1 MPGSAARLTPLLL
14 LIPLLAAAGAR
25 AEDLQFDRRCAWS
38 RAEGPWIE
46 AGRCRL
52 EGWRDGREL
61 LLTVLWPDGR
71 RSVIETRPAG
81 GEARIDR
88 LPGRFR
94 PAADGSWVFSLQQGG
109 QLRFALP

>member
-46 AGRCRL
+46 AGHCRL

-61 LLTVLWPDGR
+61 LLTVLWAQFVETSR
-71 RSVIETRPAG
+71 ENRSVSGTMTAN
-81 GEARIDR
+81 
-88 LPGRFR
+88 
-94 PAADGSWVFSLQQGG
+94 GSESCATVLAVV
-109 QLRFALP
+109 LEPIV